1 MRRTVSALAFAVAT
15 SSLVF
20 AGCASKPSQP
30 DVKVE
35 QPQVQLAPTPPVTP
49 RRKAELHT
57 ELAAGYYERGQMNV
71 ALDELKMAEEND
83 ATYARIYNVYGLV
96 YTMLGEPA
104 KAEANFQRALQMAP
118 EDSEIHH
125 NWGAF
130 LCSHGRP
137 AQSIP
142 EFEIAARDPLYKTP
156 AIALANAGKCSALL
170 GNNAA
175 AEGYFRRAL
184 SLKPLD
190 GYAAYNLALL
200 KYHESSYDEAR
211 QLMRIV
217 MQQNDAPAPALYL
230 GMCIER
236 KKGDQRSEDS
246 YIQQLKNRY
255 PDSPEAKNLDGKDC

>member
-1 MRRTVSALAFAVAT
+1 MRRTAAVLAVAAVA
-15 SSLVF
+15 LLL

-30 DVKVE
+30 DVKIE

-49 RRKAELHT
+49 RRKAQLHT

-71 ALDELKMAEEND
+71 ALDELKAATDDD
-83 ATYARIYNVYGLV
+83 ATYPKIYNVYGLI

-104 KAEANFQRALQMAP
+104 KAEENFRRALQLAP
-118 EDSEIHH
+118 DDSEIHH

-130 LCSHGRP
+130 LCSHNRP
-137 AQSIP
+137 AESIA

-156 AIALANAGKCSALL
+156 AIALANAGKCSALM
-170 GNNAA
+170 GNNVA
-175 AEGYFRRAL
+175 AEAFFRRAL

-190 GYAAYNLALL
+190 AYAAYNLALL
-200 KYHESSYDEAR
+200 KYREANYDEAR
-211 QLMRIV
+211 VLMRTV

-236 KKGDQRSEDS
+236 KKGDRSSEDS

-255 PDSPEAKNLDGKDC
+255 PKSPEAQNLDGKDC